1 VLFLVNCNNKQ
12 QETLKQARKINI
24 IDFMKYRTERDSMG
38 EVKVPGSVYWGAQTE
53 RSRNNFRIGPEA
65 SMPLEII
72 KAFGYIKKAAAI
84 TNFELGI
91 LSSDKKNM
99 IVDICDEIIEGK
111 LNDQF
116 PLVIWQTGS
125 GTHTNMNV
133 NEVITNRAH
142 VKNGGSLTDRSK
154 VLHPNDD
161 VNKSQSSN
169 DTYPSAMHI
178 ASYMVVSETTL
189 PGMQKLRDT
198 LAVKSHEF
206 KDIVKA
212 GRTHLMDAVPLTLG
226 QELTGYVQQIDY
238 GMRAI
243 RNSLIMISE
252 LALGGSAVGTGLNT
266 PLGYSDRV
274 AQNLAVLTEYPFVS
288 ALNKFESLAAHDAM
302 VELSSALKRS
312 AVSLMKIANDI
323 RILGSGPRCGIGELV
338 LPANEPGSSIM
349 PGKVN
354 PSQAEAL
361 SMVCAQVIG
370 NDVAVAMGGS
380 GGFLE
385 LNVFK
390 PLIAANVLQSARLL
404 GEACLSFSDNCVAG
418 IVPDYRVI
426 KAHLDNSLMLVT
438 ALTPYIGYDNSAT
451 IAKKAFSENITLR
464 QAALDLGLVTG
475 EQFDQWVVPEKMTGL
490 SDGDK

>member
-1 VLFLVNCNNKQ
+1 MS
-12 QETLKQARKINI
+12 T
-24 IDFMKYRTERDSMG
+24 MKYRTEHDSMG

-65 SMPLEII
+65 SMPAEII

-84 TNFELGI
+84 TNFELGA
-91 LSSDKKNM
+91 LSSEKKDL
-99 IVDICDEIIEGK
+99 IVDVCDEIIEGK
-111 LNDQF
+111 LKDQF

-133 NEVITNRAH
+133 NEVIVNRAH
-142 VKNGGSLTDRSK
+142 VRAGGALADNNK
-154 VLHPNDD
+154 LLHPNDD

-169 DTYPSAMHI
+169 DTFPSAMHI
-178 ASYMVVSETTL
+178 ASYMVVREITL
-189 PGMQKLRDT
+189 SGMQTLRDT
-198 LAVKSHEF
+198 LAARSQEF
-206 KDIVKA
+206 KDIAKV

-226 QELTGYVQQIDY
+226 QEFSGYVQQIDN

-243 RNSLIMISE
+243 RNALLMVSE

-266 PLGYSDRV
+266 PAGFSVGV
-274 AQNLAVLTEYPFVS
+274 AQNIAVLTGYPFVS
-288 ALNKFESLAAHDAM
+288 ASNKFESLAANDAM

-312 AVSLMKIANDI
+312 AVSILKITNDI
-323 RILGSGPRCGIGELV
+323 RILSSGPRCGIGELI

-361 SMVCAQVIG
+361 SMVCVQVIS
-370 NDVAVAMGGS
+370 NDMAVAMGGS

-390 PLIAANVLQSARLL
+390 PLIAVNVLQSARLL
-404 GEACLSFSDNCVAG
+404 GEACLSFSNNCVSG
-418 IVPDYRVI
+418 IKPDYKVI
-426 KAHLDNSLMLVT
+426 RAYLDKSLMLVT
-438 ALTPYIGYDNSAT
+438 SLVPYIGYDNCAA
-451 IAKKAFSENITLR
+451 IAKKAVSENLTLR

-475 EQFDQWVVPEKMTGL
+475 EQFDRWVIPEKMTGPPE
-490 SDGDK
+490 K